1 MLGAII
7 ILVLFYVGLFQLVRF
22 YDNAYKY
29 ESYWKWRYRIN
40 RLIKRK
46 NSKRSANN
54 QILGFQNQ

>member
-1 MLGAII
+1 MIGAVI
-7 ILVLFYVGLFQLVRF
+7 ILVLFYVGLYRLIKFS
-22 YDNAYKY
+22 DIAYRY

-54 QILGFQNQ
+54 QILGIQNQ